1 MADWGEMITPE
12 ERERLQRF
20 RSSHMRDNQRGY
32 DDVDLELAEFGIMY
46 GWGAVEAYMMNRMTP
61 DFYRRMLHAGR
72 KVMEV
77 QRVKSCMDMRQSVN
91 AAVAGKKAD
100 KRFESDMNKRLRR
113 G

>member
-1 MADWGEMITPE
+1 MADWGKLITPE

-20 RSSHMRDNQRGY
+20 RSSNSRDVRRGY

-46 GWGAVEAYMMNRMTP
+46 GWAAVEAYMMNRMTP

-72 KVMEV
+72 KIMEV

-100 KRFESDMNKRLRR
+100 RMFESDMTRRLKR